1 MRPGM
6 LTLASIFLAA
16 TSAAP
21 SLANDVHIVDTTGA
35 GDFPTVQQALNSA
48 ADGDII
54 LVRPGTYPSFV
65 VDNLDV
71 TIIADGGFVT
81 TGTIRARNLAADKV
95 LVIDGLDA
103 LGAPTSSP
111 SSARGAWFIDCAG
124 AIRVQHSSFIGADSF
139 SIDPENG
146 WDGAYVEHCLDVSF
160 TDCLLVGGIDSGEY
174 GANTGSDAYGGG
186 YGLYT
191 TNSLVS
197 MYASEARAGDGHFSV
212 YWDGGEGGDGARVEA
227 GSRLIAHSST
237 FEGGDGGGT
246 TFNLGFAQD
255 GGHGV
260 YARSGSSADLIGC
273 TLIGGQGGTTHS
285 CGFCGP
291 GEDGYPDY
299 GNTTLHS
306 GDVRDLCLIP
316 QAGALREGASAVLTI
331 NSYAGSRASMI
342 YSLGADRRELS
353 MPDRLLLLAS
363 PFVRLMP
370 APAPRPIPLAL
381 PSRNFLGVFSSTGSL
396 NVTIQAGDLPPGAE
410 GERILAQPFH
420 VPTSGGWNLGAPV
433 VLVILDAAI

>member
-1 MRPGM
+1 M
-6 LTLASIFLAA
+6 LTLATFFIAA
-16 TSAAP
+16 TSATPA
-21 SLANDVHIVDTTGA
+21 LANDVHIVDATGA
-35 GDFPTVQQALNSA
+35 GEFPTIQQALNSA
-48 ADGDII
+48 VDGDII
-54 LVRPGTYPSFV
+54 LVRSGTYPSFV

-103 LGAPTSSP
+103 IGAPTSSA
-111 SSARGAWFIDCAG
+111 SSARGAFFIDCAG
-124 AIRVQHSSFIGADSF
+124 AIRVQHSSFIGADSL
-139 SIDPENG
+139 SVDPENG
-146 WDGAYVEHCLDVSF
+146 WDGAYLDHCLDVSF
-160 TDCLLVGGIDSGEY
+160 TDCLLVGGVDSGEY
-174 GANTGSDAYGGG
+174 GANTGTGAYGGG
-186 YGLYT
+186 NGLYA
-191 TNSLVS
+191 TNSVVS
-197 MYASEARAGDGHFSV
+197 VYASEARAGDGHSAV

-246 TFNLGFAQD
+246 HFNMGYGQD

-260 YARSGSSADLIGC
+260 NARTGSSADVIGC
-273 TLIGGQGGTTHS
+273 TLIAGQGGNAHS
-285 CGFCGP
+285 CGFCGA

-299 GNTTLHS
+299 GDTTLHA
-306 GDVRDLCLIP
+306 GDVRDLCLVP
-316 QAGALREGASAVLTI
+316 RVGAFKEGVSVALTI

-353 MPDRLLLLAS
+353 VPDRLLLLAS

-381 PSRNFLGVFSSTGSL
+381 PSRNFLGVFGSTGAL
-396 NVTIQAGDLPPGAE
+396 NVTFQAADLLPGVE
-410 GERILAQPFH
+410 GERVLAQPFH